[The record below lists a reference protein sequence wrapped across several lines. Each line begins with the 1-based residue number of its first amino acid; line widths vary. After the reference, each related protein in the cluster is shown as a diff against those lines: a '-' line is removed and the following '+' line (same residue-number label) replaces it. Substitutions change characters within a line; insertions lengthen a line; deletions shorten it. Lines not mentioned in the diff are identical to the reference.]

1 LKWAVSGFRRR
12 AIIQRTADNAKI
24 PDLAHWIETGEI
36 RDDSRP
42 PPEEDP
48 AVKIAAEQIRK
59 DGRLIVENVTEAIEK
74 WREQQ
79 TLKPAEPT

>member
-1 LKWAVSGFRRR
+1 LTWAVSGFRRR

-36 RDDSRP
+36 RDETRRTIED
-42 PPEEDP
+42 DP
-48 AVKIAAEQIRK
+48 AVQIAAEQIRK
-59 DGRLIVENVTEAIEK
+59 DGRLIVENVTEAVNK

-79 TLKPAEPT
+79 TKKPAAPT